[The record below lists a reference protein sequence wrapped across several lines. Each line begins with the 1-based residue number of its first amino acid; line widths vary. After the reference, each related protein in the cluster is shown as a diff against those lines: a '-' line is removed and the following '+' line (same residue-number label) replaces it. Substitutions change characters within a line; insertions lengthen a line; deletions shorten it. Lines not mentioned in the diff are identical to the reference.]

1 MVIYE
6 VMALQIEICGS
17 CLRGCEIAATAEEKN
32 QFVAKLTQEL
42 KGSQG
47 FDFDFEIEV
56 GQCQRFCPEN
66 RVTLSMSKNPDGSD
80 RRLGASPQ
88 GTYVSICEF
97 ISSRARAFLAK

>member
-6 VMALQIEICGS
+6 VMALKIEICGS

-32 QFVAKLTQEL
+32 QFVNKLTQEL
-42 KGSQG
+42 KDSQG
-47 FDFDFEIEV
+47 FDFEIEV

-80 RRLGASPQ
+80 RRLGASPL
-88 GTYVSICEF
+88 GTYASICEF